1 MTGAMLKRLMDFLF
15 FSTGITPKG
24 HTEPD
29 KWAKFRAEREAW
41 ERRQRELDDAP
52 TSADRGAGAG
62 PANGDAGGREAQ
74 R

>member
-1 MTGAMLKRLMDFLF
+1 MLKRLMDFLF

-41 ERRQRELDDAP
+41 ERRQRERDGAP
-52 TSADRGAGAG
+52 ASTDRGARGGSAD
-62 PANGDAGGREAQ
+62 GDAGEGDAQ